1 MDQIEIGKFI
11 ADCRKQKNLTQM
23 QLKRKN
29 KTIWNAR
36 WVILTVNIVALIVG
50 TVLAKNLIH
59 EGVWQTVAILGIGA
73 VSVIPCFYSLK
84 LEVSVGA
91 YKCKKLGHEI
101 TPTYCEL
108 LFAMHA
114 GTTRHLKC
122 PKCNKRTWCEK
133 VLKKENKK

>member
-23 QLKRKN
+23 QLERKN

-73 VSVIPCFYSLK
+73 VSVIPCFYALK

-91 YKCKKLGHEI
+91 YKCKNLEHEI
-101 TPTYCEL
+101 TPTYRDVIRDACRNYPSFE
-108 LFAMHA
+108 
-114 GTTRHLKC
+114 
-122 PKCNKRTWCEK
+122 
-133 VLKKENKK
+133 VS